1 MIEWLW
7 GRKAFQGFD
16 RPKYKPGSWLSNEMK
31 LSGSHHIF
39 SNHFNLWWTK
49 SVHQQELPN
58 KHQDFLAHLHFS
70 GLELFPQTL
79 NSQIGAWCSL
89 EDWAGPEQLAT

>member
-1 MIEWLW
+1 M
-7 GRKAFQGFD
+7 
-16 RPKYKPGSWLSNEMK
+16 
-31 LSGSHHIF
+31 
-39 SNHFNLWWTK
+39 WWTK